1 MLKLNLSNIK
11 NILII
16 VLLIFGFIQGVIYV
30 NNRNEIRNQ
39 EINIAALNDSIKIT
53 TDKYN
58 RQVYSKNILL
68 ADYKDLLK
76 YNGDLAK
83 EIKSGKQKNLAEI
96 TKLNLKINNLSDSLK
111 KINGSL
117 IKQDSNLYVY
127 EFKDSTEFRRFKTQ
141 VEVVSTLKPE
151 STNLRVIEDI
161 VLADLIIKKYITKDS
176 ISLSVYSNNPK
187 LEIGQIE
194 GSIVDISKYTKVAP
208 KKKFS
213 VNTGFQ
219 IGVGGVWGW
228 KQTTPLPGIYAGFG
242 IGLSHNLFNF

>member
-16 VLLIFGFIQGVIYV
+16 VLLIFGFIQGMIYV

-83 EIKSGKQKNLAEI
+83 EIK
-96 TKLNLKINNLSDSLK
+96 
-111 KINGSL
+111 
-117 IKQDSNLYVY
+117 
-127 EFKDSTEFRRFKTQ
+127 
-141 VEVVSTLKPE
+141 
-151 STNLRVIEDI
+151 
-161 VLADLIIKKYITKDS
+161 
-176 ISLSVYSNNPK
+176 
-187 LEIGQIE
+187 
-194 GSIVDISKYTKVAP
+194 
-208 KKKFS
+208 
-213 VNTGFQ
+213 
-219 IGVGGVWGW
+219 
-228 KQTTPLPGIYAGFG
+228 
-242 IGLSHNLFNF
+242 